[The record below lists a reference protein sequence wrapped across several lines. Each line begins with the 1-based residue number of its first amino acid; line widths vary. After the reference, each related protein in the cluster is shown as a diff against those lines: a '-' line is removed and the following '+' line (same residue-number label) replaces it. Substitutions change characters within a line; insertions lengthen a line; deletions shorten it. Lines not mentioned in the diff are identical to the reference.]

1 MLKRNTRPRRKM
13 EGKDERII
21 VGVSIAIIVVGA
33 FLPVPSIRLVGRV
46 AIASAAAILFALVYR
61 LIRLRAK

>member
-1 MLKRNTRPRRKM
+1 M